1 MQDDQYG
8 KIAIFWLLNSFAVIV
23 NTSTHR
29 KVLQTKVDTLH
40 ELSQHLDQG
49 CSDKYMTLPLDL
61 ISGVHEP
68 LELE

>member
-8 KIAIFWLLNSFAVIV
+8 KISIFWLLNSFAVLV

-29 KVLQTKVDTLH
+29 KVLQDKVDTLQ
-40 ELSQHLDQG
+40 ELSRHLGQG

-61 ISGVHEP
+61 IPDIHEP